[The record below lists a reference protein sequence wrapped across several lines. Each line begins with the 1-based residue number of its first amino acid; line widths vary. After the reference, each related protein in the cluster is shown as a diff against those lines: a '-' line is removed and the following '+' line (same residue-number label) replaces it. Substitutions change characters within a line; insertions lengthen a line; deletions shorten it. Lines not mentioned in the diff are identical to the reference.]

1 MSFFIILLCGVLS
14 CMKVTMQGQ
23 LSRKSIKNT
32 NDSIAANCL
41 IFAFTAVLFSI
52 SVKSGININVV
63 SYSLLFGICSASFQI
78 FYALSLKSGPFSIS
92 CMLINLSMVLPAIFS
107 IIVFGEKL
115 TLMKFIGMILCI
127 LALFLNIK
135 SDNKKMNLK
144 WFLYVALAFLSTGSL
159 AIVQKVFAKSSFG
172 EELSQFIFLGYFIA
186 FLITF
191 IVVLILKGQKQ
202 EINFKINKQNI
213 MFILVIVVCLGAYQ
227 YFSTLANSFIDAIIL
242 SPSISG
248 LSTMFLTLSGRIFF
262 KEHFTSKQILSIC
275 CGFIAILLISF

>member
-1 MSFFIILLCGVLS
+1 MGFFIILLCGVLS
-14 CMKVTMQGQ
+14 CIKVTMQGQ

-115 TLMKFIGMILCI
+115 TLMKFIGMILCM

-159 AIVQKVFAKSSFG
+159 GIVQKVFAKSSFG

-227 YFSTLANSFIDAIIL
+227 YFCTLANSFIDAIIL

-262 KEHFTSKQILSIC
+262 KEHFTPKQILSIC